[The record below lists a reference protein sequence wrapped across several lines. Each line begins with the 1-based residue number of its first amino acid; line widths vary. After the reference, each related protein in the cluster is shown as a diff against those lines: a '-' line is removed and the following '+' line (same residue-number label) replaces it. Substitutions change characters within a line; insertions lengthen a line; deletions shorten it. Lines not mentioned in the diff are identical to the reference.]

1 MKTGTTR
8 IIIEIV
14 IKTKIVI
21 ETNIRDKYRD
31 DSYDQI
37 RGRSKEKD
45 YLYYDDNIFDSEIRR
60 VQKILQMMSQEKE
73 MAIGF
78 MLAFS

>member
-14 IKTKIVI
+14 IKTKIVH
-21 ETNIRDKYRD
+21 RDKYRD
-31 DSYDQI
+31 KYRGDSYDQI

-45 YLYYDDNIFDSEIRR
+45 YL
-60 VQKILQMMSQEKE
+60 
-73 MAIGF
+73 
-78 MLAFS
+78 

>member
-1 MKTGTTR
+1 MKIHIKTGTTR

-14 IKTKIVI
+14 IKTDSHRDKY
-21 ETNIRDKYRD
+21 RDKYRD

-45 YLYYDDNIFDSEIRR
+45 YLYYDDDIFDSEECKKFYKR
-60 VQKILQMMSQEKE
+60 
-73 MAIGF
+73 
-78 MLAFS
+78 